1 MGTAGQS
8 WQQQCQEIQNAC
20 SNSNWSQ
27 VIQGCD
33 ELIQYA
39 QQQSGVTPGAASQN
53 NAQQPYQSNAQQ
65 QLLIQAHA
73 QQD

>member
-1 MGTAGQS
+1 MAAAAQS

-20 SNSNWSQ
+20 SNSDWSE
-27 VIQGCD
+27 VIQACN

-39 QQQSGVTPGAASQN
+39 QLQSGATTAARQS
-53 NAQQPYQSNAQQ
+53 YQSNAQQQ

-73 QQD
+73 QQDGLQEA

>member
-8 WQQQCQEIQNAC
+8 WQQQCQEIENAC

-27 VIQGCD
+27 VIQECN

-39 QQQSGVTPGAASQN
+39 QQQSGVMPAAGAPN
-53 NAQQPYQSNAQQ
+53 NERQQ

-73 QQD
+73 EQD

>member
-39 QQQSGVTPGAASQN
+39 QQQSGVTLGAAPQN
-53 NAQQPYQSNAQQ
+53 NAQQ

>member
-1 MGTAGQS
+1 MGTVVQS
-8 WQQQCQEIQNAC
+8 WQQQSQEIQNAC

-27 VIQGCD
+27 VIQECN

-39 QQQSGVTPGAASQN
+39 QQQSGVTSAAAQN
-53 NAQQPYQSNAQQ
+53 NAQQQ

>member
-1 MGTAGQS
+1 MGTAGQR

-20 SNSNWSQ
+20 SSNNWSE
-27 VIQGCD
+27 VIQRCN

-39 QQQSGVTPGAASQN
+39 QQQSGVTSALDTQN
-53 NAQQPYQSNAQQ
+53 NARQQ